1 MKKSGEIAD
10 REPHTIKESDDVVSA
25 AKTMKDAGVTS
36 LLVIN
41 KDRDPV
47 GIITEKDLVYKLVAE
62 HKSPYKTSVGK
73 IMSSPLVTVDETTPV
88 SDAITLM
95 KNRHIRRLPVT
106 NKGQIIG
113 MLTLKAIVGN
123 SNEQMLELA
132 DVELPSGALCPYC
145 QSSFSGKEELS
156 KHIDRLHLGSG
167 LLEGDLRQ
175 W

>member
-1 MKKSGEIAD
+1 
-10 REPHTIKESDDVVSA
+10 
-25 AKTMKDAGVTS
+25 
-36 LLVIN
+36 
-41 KDRDPV
+41 
-47 GIITEKDLVYKLVAE
+47 
-62 HKSPYKTSVGK
+62 
-73 IMSSPLVTVDETTPV
+73 MSSPLVTVDETIPV
-88 SDAITLM
+88 RDAITVM

-123 SNEQMLELA
+123 SNNQMLELA
-132 DVELPSGALCPYC
+132 DVELPSGVLCPYC
-145 QSSFSGKEELS
+145 QSSFSSKEELS